1 MHAFIKSRKWSV
13 YPFTG
18 KNSKRYSHW
27 CPSIEPITW
36 TYTWPKSTSWLAS
49 WKVFTNNCMK
59 DWLHVAETTEGTSMV
74 SEYPLLPRDV
84 VYALGNVFWVG
95 DVGYFFS
102 VTHPPQLW
110 RSAYCWDSPVIG
122 FLYLFPSGMLLMDA
136 ESWQSRHDL
145 FRAVRPLLG
154 APHLSQWAVQ
164 PASHE
169 EVPWNPEGPNQVAPS
184 AAVV

>member
-1 MHAFIKSRKWSV
+1 MYAFIRSRKWSV
-13 YPFTG
+13 YAFTG
-18 KNSKRYSHW
+18 KNSIRYSHW

-49 WKVFTNNCMK
+49 SKVFTNNCMK

-84 VYALGNVFWVG
+84 EYALGNVFWVG

-110 RSAYCWDSPVIG
+110 RMKVCLLLRLSSHWISVSLSFWYVINGCRIVTVETRSFSSSQTSTGSP
-122 FLYLFPSGMLLMDA
+122 P
-136 ESWQSRHDL
+136 
-145 FRAVRPLLG
+145 P
-154 APHLSQWAVQ
+154 Q
-164 PASHE
+164 PVSCTT
-169 EVPWNPEGPNQVAPS
+169 S
-184 AAVV
+184 

>member
-1 MHAFIKSRKWSV
+1 MPLSWAHYLDLHMA
-13 YPFTG
+13 
-18 KNSKRYSHW
+18 
-27 CPSIEPITW
+27 
-36 TYTWPKSTSWLAS
+36 KSTSWHAS
-49 WKVFTNNCMK
+49 SKVFTNNCMK
-59 DWLHVAETTEGTSMV
+59 DWLLHVTETTEGTSMV

-84 VYALGNVFWVG
+84 EYALGNV
-95 DVGYFFS
+95 FFS
-102 VTHPPQLW
+102 VTHPPRLW
-110 RSAYCWDSPVIG
+110 RSAYCWDFPVIG

-169 EVPWNPEGPNQVAPS
+169 EVPWNPERPNQVAS
-184 AAVV
+184 SSAVV